1 MADISNRANTIDT
14 RHINERIEE
23 LEGEREA
30 LESDVEEAQEALD
43 DAQAEFDDADAITQH
58 NGVDPSGELTANL
71 SAAKEALAAWDKSD
85 EAEELATL
93 KAFRDELEP
102 YCSDWHHG
110 ETLIRDSYFKE
121 YAQELAEDIGAI
133 NRDAQ
138 WPNNCIDWDK
148 ATRELQMDYT
158 SAELD
163 GVTYW
168 VR

>member
-1 MADISNRANTIDT
+1 MADINNAHDTIDS
-14 RHINERIEE
+14 RDIDERIEE
-23 LEGEREA
+23 LEGERET
-30 LESDVEEAQEALD
+30 LESDVEEAQEAYD
-43 DAQAEFDDADAITQH
+43 DFIFDRDDS
-58 NGVDPSGELTANL
+58 DGESDDERTDGDTLEANL
-71 SAAKEALAAWDKSD
+71 SAAKEALAAWIKID
-85 EAEELATL
+85 EPELATL

-148 ATRELQMDYT
+148 AARELQMDYT
-158 SAELD
+158 SAEFD

-168 VR
+168 AR